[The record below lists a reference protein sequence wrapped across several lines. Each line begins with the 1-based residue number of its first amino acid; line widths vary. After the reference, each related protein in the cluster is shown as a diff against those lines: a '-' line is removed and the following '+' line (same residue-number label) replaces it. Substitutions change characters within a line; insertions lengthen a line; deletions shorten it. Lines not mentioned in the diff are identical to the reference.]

1 MLGLVNLDNP
11 TQTDAKQQDIDRQV
25 TPSPAADARADGVR
39 HRLTAAQRH
48 EIARLYA
55 ESGAS
60 VAELRKR
67 FPISAPSVYRILQTE
82 GVALRGH
89 TTSSATPASETPKRA
104 PRGQSRRQP
113 RKQAAPSVARRPRS
127 ATRVSRSAAPNGTA
141 QFRIEYRA
149 ERTLSAADFRDALR
163 QAESLGATSIVG
175 LTRER

>member
-11 TQTDAKQQDIDRQV
+11 TQTDETQQGIDQQV
-25 TPSPAADARADGVR
+25 TVSPAADSSADGVR
-39 HRLTAAQRH
+39 HRLTPAQRR
-48 EIARLYA
+48 EIARLYV

-89 TTSSATPASETPKRA
+89 TTSSPVPASEPAK
-104 PRGQSRRQP
+104 
-113 RKQAAPSVARRPRS
+113 
-127 ATRVSRSAAPNGTA
+127 RVSRSTSKGTA

-149 ERTLSAADFRDALR
+149 ERTLYAADFQDALR
-163 QAESLGATSIVG
+163 QAEGLGATDIVG
-175 LTRER
+175 LTRES